1 MTRADSP
8 RRQGVAF
15 AVGAEVVVV
24 QGGMV
29 RAMVV
34 RASALDD
41 AVRVRCV
48 RTGAEAETTWRDAE
62 SRYRLAPHEAQS

>member
-1 MTRADSP
+1 MSE
-8 RRQGVAF
+8 RQGVAF
-15 AVGAEVVVV
+15 QVGAEVVVAE
-24 QGGMV
+24 GGRFRGV
-29 RAMVV
+29 VV